1 MMGKDFLPSLA
12 LDRVLYEHT
21 QAARVSPLSSRGGDG
36 AQEPIC
42 SISRSFSLVQSLAS
56 VP

>member
-36 AQEPIC
+36 AREPIC